1 MINWEALSFWEKKE
15 NERTAI
21 KGDAVM
27 QLHLALEAVG
37 CGLQT
42 TFSVK
47 FDLAFMLEKLLK

>member
-47 FDLAFMLEKLLK
+47 FDLAFML